1 MLWPLRLQNV
11 QISSAA
17 ITGFGWLAMV
27 LAGMEKQGLS
37 REEAMQRFWLIDHKG
52 LITLVRAGG
61 V

>member
-1 MLWPLRLQNV
+1 M